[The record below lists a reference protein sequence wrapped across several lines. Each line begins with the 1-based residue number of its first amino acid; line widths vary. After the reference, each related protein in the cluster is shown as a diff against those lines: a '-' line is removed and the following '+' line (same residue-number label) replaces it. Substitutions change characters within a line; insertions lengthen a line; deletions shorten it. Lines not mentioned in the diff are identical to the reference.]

1 MKAKTS
7 KKKKK
12 RGGYKRGVY
21 VSAKSGQTF
30 KYRSGWELAYMQ
42 FLDTAINVM
51 SWHYEL
57 LAIEYV
63 SNKKTGKI
71 RKYYP
76 DFTVTYDDGSMKVIE
91 IKPKRK
97 LMQAAVV
104 KKLLAAKEWCRTHNA
119 TYEILTEIELKQL
132 SLI

>member
-1 MKAKTS
+1 MKAKTL

-12 RGGYKRGVY
+12 RSGYKRGSY
-21 VSAKSGQTF
+21 ISTKSGQTF
-30 KYRSGWELAYMQ
+30 KYRSGWEFAYMQ
-42 FLDTAINVM
+42 FLDSSLNVN

-76 DFTVTYDDGSMKVIE
+76 DFTVTYDDGTMKVIE

-97 LMQAAVV
+97 LLQATVI

-132 SLI
+132 GLL